1 MRIHRLHLIQVSH
14 AALFQ
19 DEHLNFLSMSFC
31 LINTLRASLRYIRT
45 SISA

>member
-1 MRIHRLHLIQVSH
+1 MRIHRLQLIQVSH